1 MLLYIKKSK
10 EIIVFLTISTSF
22 FIGCDEKKD
31 NQQSQYK
38 EIYYEEDNM
47 LCRQEAENIVT
58 CLYVVE

>member
-1 MLLYIKKSK
+1 M
-10 EIIVFLTISTSF
+10 FLTILTSF
-22 FIGCDEKKD
+22 FIGCDEEKKD
-31 NQQSQYK
+31 KQKSQYK

>member
-1 MLLYIKKSK
+1 M
-10 EIIVFLTISTSF
+10 FLTILTSF
-22 FIGCDEKKD
+22 FIGCDEEKKD

-47 LCRQEAENIVT
+47 LCRQEAESIVT

>member
-1 MLLYIKKSK
+1 M
-10 EIIVFLTISTSF
+10 FLTISTSF